1 MKQIYTVKKWI
12 ILFMMFMFPVLL
24 IARDA
29 PISTAGSLSTCTGNS
44 FCIPLTVTNFTQ
56 VTAISLRLDYDPT
69 YMTYTGYDNVNAGLP
84 GILINQVTVSAT
96 LKKILI
102 VWSNVTPLTLTD
114 GSKLLDLCFTP
125 ISGTPTLSFNNTA
138 GGGAECE
145 YADENGDPMTDT
157 PTASF
162 YFNSTITIN
171 TLPVPTITGPTLP
184 CFNSTGNVY
193 TTENGMTNYIWDVSP
208 GGTVTAGGTTS
219 DNTVTVTW
227 TLAGAQTVSVNYTNG
242 NGCTAASATI
252 YNVTIYP
259 QFVVGSIAANQSI
272 CYNTT
277 PAQLTGTA
285 PTGGNTPY
293 SYQWQSSTDNVTF
306 TDITSATNLN
316 YQPAALTQTTYY
328 RLNQT
333 SSSGCGTLTTNTVTI
348 TVYPLFIVGSIAANQ
363 SICYNITP
371 VQLTGTAPT
380 GGNTP
385 YTYQWQTSTDNVTFT
400 NITGETNL
408 NYQPAAL
415 TQTTYY
421 RLNQT
426 SASGCGTLTTN
437 TVTITVYPLFVVG
450 SIAANQTICY
460 NITPAQLT
468 GTAPTGG
475 NTPYTYQ
482 WQSSSDNVTFANITG
497 ATNLDYQPGSL
508 TQTTYYRLNQTSAS
522 GCGTLTTNTVTITVY
537 PQFVVGS
544 IAASQAICY
553 NTTPAQLTGTAPTGG
568 NTPYTYQWQSS
579 TDNVTF
585 TDITGETNLNYQP
598 GALTQTTYYRL
609 NQTSASGCGTLTS
622 NTVTITVYPLFV
634 VGSIAA
640 NQTICYNTTPGQL
653 TGTAP
658 TGGNMPYT
666 YQWQSSAD
674 NVTFTNITGATNLN
688 YQPGAL
694 TQTTYYRLNQTSAS
708 GCGTLTTNTVTITVY
723 PQFVVGSIAASQA
736 ICYNTTP
743 AQLTG
748 TAPTGGNTPY
758 TYQWQSSADNVTFT
772 NITGA
777 TNLNYQ
783 PGALTQTTYY
793 RLNQT
798 STSGCGTLTTN
809 TVTITVNPLPVPTI
823 TGPTL
828 CGVGTSG
835 HMYTTETGMT
845 GYSWTISAGGTIDS
859 GQGTN
864 SISVTWNTAGS
875 QSVCVNYINGN
886 GCTAATATCFNVEV
900 ITYPNPAGPITGTA
914 VVCQNTNGVAYSV
927 APIVNATSYEWDLSS
942 LPGASIATGANTN
955 SITVNYSTVAQSGTI
970 RVRGV
975 NSFGTGAWSP
985 LFSVT
990 VNPMPTPTISG
1001 PNDICVDMADF
1012 YTTEAGFTNY
1022 IWTVSAGGTIIWG
1035 AGTNQIEIEWNT
1047 PGTQTVTV
1055 NYTNT
1060 YGCTAHT
1067 PTSLTVTVNPLPGAA
1082 GDITGTSEVCAGST
1096 GIAYSVSTIT
1106 DAVTYVWLLPAGAT
1120 FASGQWTNT
1129 ITVDFS
1135 ANASSGDI
1143 LVYGNNLCGNGAFS
1157 PPFAVT
1163 VDPLPDTAGTI
1174 SGTASVCQGD
1184 MGVSYSVDTIVNAT
1198 GYTWTVPTGA
1208 TIASGANTNTITVN
1222 FSESASSGVITVL
1235 GTNSC
1240 GNGQVS
1246 PEFTVTVNP
1255 KPPTPT
1261 ITLSYPILTS
1271 SAVSGNQWYF
1281 NGTVIPGATSQTY
1294 EAIESG
1300 DYYVIVTVDGCSSD
1314 PSNVINVVI
1323 TGIHEYNGISVLVF
1337 PNPTDG
1343 NVTVSVQSLKSES
1356 FTLQVFNNLGLL
1368 IYEVKDFRVDG
1379 SVQRTIDLHPAPSG
1393 MYNFIVKN
1401 KDHYTATKVI
1411 IQN

>member
-1 MKQIYTVKKWI
+1 
-12 ILFMMFMFPVLL
+12 
-24 IARDA
+24 
-29 PISTAGSLSTCTGNS
+29 
-44 FCIPLTVTNFTQ
+44 
-56 VTAISLRLDYDPT
+56 
-69 YMTYTGYDNVNAGLP
+69 MTYTGYANVNAGLP

-162 YFNSTITIN
+162 YINSTVTIN

-184 CFNSTGNVY
+184 CFNSIGNVY
-193 TTENGMTNYIWDVSP
+193 TTENGMTNYIWDVST
-208 GGTVTAGGTTS
+208 GGTVTSGGTTS

-227 TLAGAQTVSVNYTNG
+227 TFAGAQTVSVNYTNG

-272 CYNTT
+272 CNNTT

-306 TDITSATNLN
+306 TDITDSATNLN
-316 YQPAALTQTTYY
+316 YQPGALTQTTYY

-333 SSSGCGTLTTNTVTI
+333 SS
-348 TVYPLFIVGSIAANQ
+348 
-363 SICYNITP
+363 
-371 VQLTGTAPT
+371 
-380 GGNTP
+380 
-385 YTYQWQTSTDNVTFT
+385 
-400 NITGETNL
+400 
-408 NYQPAAL
+408 
-415 TQTTYY
+415 
-421 RLNQT
+421 
-426 SASGCGTLTTN
+426 
-437 TVTITVYPLFVVG
+437 
-450 SIAANQTICY
+450 
-460 NITPAQLT
+460 
-468 GTAPTGG
+468 
-475 NTPYTYQ
+475 
-482 WQSSSDNVTFANITG
+482 
-497 ATNLDYQPGSL
+497 
-508 TQTTYYRLNQTSAS
+508 S

-585 TDITGETNLNYQP
+585 TDITD
-598 GALTQTTYYRL
+598 
-609 NQTSASGCGTLTS
+609 S
-622 NTVTITVYPLFV
+622 
-634 VGSIAA
+634 
-640 NQTICYNTTPGQL
+640 
-653 TGTAP
+653 
-658 TGGNMPYT
+658 
-666 YQWQSSAD
+666 
-674 NVTFTNITGATNLN
+674 ATNLN

-798 STSGCGTLTTN
+798 SASGCGTLTTN

-823 TGPTL
+823 TGPNL

-835 HMYTTETGMT
+835 HVYTTETGMT
-845 GYSWTISAGGTIDS
+845 GYSWTISAGGTINS

-1001 PNDICVDMADF
+1001 PNDICVDLADF

-1047 PGTQTVTV
+1047 SGTQTVTV

-1120 FASGQWTNT
+1120 FASGQGTNT

-1143 LVYGNNLCGNGAFS
+1143 FVYGNNLCGNGAFS

-1174 SGTASVCQGD
+1174 SGTTTVCQGD
-1184 MGVSYSVDTIVNAT
+1184 MGVSYSVDTIANAT
-1198 GYTWTVPTGA
+1198 EYTWTLPAGA
-1208 TIASGANTNTITVN
+1208 TIASGSGTNSITVD
-1222 FSESASSGVITVL
+1222 FSALATSGVINVY
-1235 GTNSC
+1235 GTNAC
-1240 GNGQVS
+1240 GNGQAS
-1246 PEFTVTVNP
+1246 PDFNVTVNP
-1255 KPPTPT
+1255 KPPKPT
-1261 ITLSYPILTS
+1261 ITESGNTLTS
-1271 SAVSGNQWYF
+1271 SAASGNQWYF

-1379 SVQRTIDLHPAPSG
+1379 SAQRTIDLHPAPSG

-1401 KDHYTATKVI
+1401 KDHSTATKVI